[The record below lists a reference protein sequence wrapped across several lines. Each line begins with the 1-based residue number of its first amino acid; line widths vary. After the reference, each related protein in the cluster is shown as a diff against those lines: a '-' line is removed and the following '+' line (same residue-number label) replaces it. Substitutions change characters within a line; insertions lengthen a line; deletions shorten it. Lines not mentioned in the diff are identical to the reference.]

1 MKTEY
6 QERLKNS
13 NLSHMPPWLFVSSA
27 ELAKAIGVHIQTLS
41 NWRLR
46 GNGPPAAPSAF
57 FKGRP
62 ARYMVG
68 HVNVWAAEQAGQFIE
83 PWKLNAAWLR
93 DNMEFPKA
101 EDREAVQARV
111 KLLMRLSR
119 DFRPE
124 ALTSQGRAEILGAR

>member
-1 MKTEY
+1 MKAEY

-13 NLSHMPPWLFVSSA
+13 DLSQMPPWLFVTSA

-62 ARYMVG
+62 TRYMVA
-68 HVNVWAAEQAGQFIE
+68 HVHVWAAEQAGTSIE

-93 DNMEFPKA
+93 DNMQFSKA

-111 KLLMRLSR
+111 QLLMRLSR

-124 ALTSQGRAEILGAR
+124 NLTFKGRSGLIG